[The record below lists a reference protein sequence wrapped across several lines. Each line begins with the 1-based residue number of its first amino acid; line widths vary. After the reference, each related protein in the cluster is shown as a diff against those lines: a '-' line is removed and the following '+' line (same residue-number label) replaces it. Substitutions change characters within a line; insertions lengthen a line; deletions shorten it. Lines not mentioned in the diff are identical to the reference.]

1 MAFSEVDASKR
12 VTTRGGTS
20 PEMAYYGK
28 TAQFRL
34 NGAAMAK
41 LQEANGGNAVDRVV
55 VLHDSERNLLG
66 VAPAAADAANAAKLS
81 ADSPDAPSRYF
92 GFRGLAIKAGLPDN
106 IRWTLPFTF
115 SEADGI
121 HVVNLAN
128 RNDIAITPRQAAAEG
143 EDSEG
148 DGEAEA
154 TEAAP
159 ADEARAS
166 RGKAA

>member
-34 NGAAMAK
+34 NGAAMAL
-41 LQEANGGNAVDRVV
+41 LQKANGGNVVNRVV

-66 VAPAAADAANAAKLS
+66 IQPAADDATNAAKLS
-81 ADSPDAPSRYF
+81 ADNPDAPSRYF
-92 GFRGLAIKAGLPDN
+92 GFRGLAIKAGLADN
-106 IRWTLPFTF
+106 IRWTLPVEF

-128 RNDIAITPRQAAAEG
+128 RTDVAIAPRQAAA
-143 EDSEG
+143 DSEG

-154 TEAAP
+154 TTEAAP
-159 ADEARAS
+159 AEEGRAS
-166 RGKAA
+166 RNRAA